1 MNQTLK
7 VKPWG
12 DGQGDHVLLNV
23 SDFDPG
29 FHVPF
34 DAEEAAKV
42 ADRLPAERSGSSLVV
57 KHKGRGKFEVLDAS
71 GAVVH
76 EGLSKEEAEA
86 IVAAG

>member
-1 MNQTLK
+1 MNIMK

-12 DGQGDHVLLNV
+12 EGQGDHVLLNV
-23 SDFDPG
+23 SDFDPA
-29 FHVPF
+29 FHVPL

-42 ADRLPAERSGSSLVV
+42 ARKPPADEKSAGLVA
-57 KHKGRGKFEVLDAS
+57 KHKGRGKFEVVDAA
-71 GAVVH
+71 GNVLR

>member
-1 MNQTLK
+1 MDIMK

-12 DGQGDHVLLNV
+12 QGQGDYVLLNV
-23 SDFDPG
+23 SDFDPA
-29 FHVPF
+29 FHVPM

-42 ADRLPAERSGSSLVV
+42 ADKLPAEKAWSGLVA

-76 EGLSKEEAEA
+76 EGLTKEEAEA

>member
-1 MNQTLK
+1 MNIMK

-12 DGQGDHVLLNV
+12 EGQGDHVLLNV
-23 SDFDPG
+23 SDFDPA
-29 FHVPF
+29 FHAPL

-42 ADRLPAERSGSSLVV
+42 AHKLPANEVPTGLVA
-57 KHKGRGKFEVLDAS
+57 KHKGRGKFEVLDAA
-71 GAVVH
+71 GNVLR